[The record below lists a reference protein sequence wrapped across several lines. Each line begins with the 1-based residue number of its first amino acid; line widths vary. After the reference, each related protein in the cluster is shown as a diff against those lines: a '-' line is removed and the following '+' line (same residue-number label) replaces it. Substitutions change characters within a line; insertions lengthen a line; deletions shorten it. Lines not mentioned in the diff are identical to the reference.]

1 MIRQA
6 LFSMAFG
13 ALGAAALQGIVWM
26 ALPQPPRFAQVD
38 LVAIM
43 QDEITGMTRDRLGG
57 QEIDAQARAELI
69 QDAVAAVAMESG
81 RTVLAKQALVAG
93 LMEEVPDLTD
103 EVWGKLR

>member
-1 MIRQA
+1 MIRRA

-26 ALPQPPRFAQVD
+26 ALPQPLRFAQVD

-43 QDEITGMTRDRLGG
+43 QDEIEGMTRDRLGG
-57 QEIDAQARAELI
+57 QKIDAQVRAARI

-81 RTVLAKQALVAG
+81 RTILAKQALVTG
-93 LMEEVPDLTD
+93 PINEVPDLTD
-103 EVWGKLR
+103 EVRRKLR